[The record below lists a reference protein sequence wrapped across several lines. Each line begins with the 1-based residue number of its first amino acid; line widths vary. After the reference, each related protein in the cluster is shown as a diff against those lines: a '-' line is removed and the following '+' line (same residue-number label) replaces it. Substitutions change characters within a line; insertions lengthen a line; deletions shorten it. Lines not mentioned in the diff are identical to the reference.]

1 MSAQLTKPLNNLK
14 KAYMLFDDENNK
26 KKVELIQQL
35 SKIRLAKSKALLHY
49 FDVLQFICAYPP
61 NEKTLLLAEK
71 ELSRLTKFCQTNKNL
86 DDDFFLNSGLPFSEI
101 LMGFSHDCIHW
112 FLKHSHFKVSL
123 DRYENP
129 KFDLNDAL
137 KLTLPSLEM
146 SETAIGMENDE
157 LLESLLVPEKNHL
170 PFLIEQFDK
179 FNEMP
184 FLKDFLFEGLDI
196 YVNLKPTNKAF
207 SKAYNRLQQQ
217 EHFYH
222 TEMLKKFDH
231 VTLLN
236 TSLPEPKKLSD
247 RELNEAIDVVKNSM
261 ALTLRETDPITYMD
275 PASFRLY
282 ELERGISI
290 AIYGMVSNR
299 QLPLESYVGYTLF
312 KNGFQAAYGGG
323 WVFGQRSLFGINITE
338 SLRGGESG
346 YILIQLL
353 RVYRQVFNVNYFEV
367 EPYQYGL
374 DNPEGIQSGAFWFY
388 YRYGFRPLDK
398 KLNAIAFAEHQK
410 IISKK
415 GYRTS
420 SKTLEQFTESN
431 IGMNLGKEVPMTAA
445 DIMKKVKNMIATKYQ
460 GNRTLA
466 IQKCVANFNHKTEK
480 LIYLNTA
487 EKHVLEEVALV
498 AESLN
503 LTNPVKLNIL
513 SKMIRVKP
521 ADLYEYQSLLLAF
534 LK

>member
-1 MSAQLTKPLNNLK
+1 
-14 KAYMLFDDENNK
+14 
-26 KKVELIQQL
+26 
-35 SKIRLAKSKALLHY
+35 
-49 FDVLQFICAYPP
+49 
-61 NEKTLLLAEK
+61 
-71 ELSRLTKFCQTNKNL
+71 
-86 DDDFFLNSGLPFSEI
+86 
-101 LMGFSHDCIHW
+101 
-112 FLKHSHFKVSL
+112 
-123 DRYENP
+123 
-129 KFDLNDAL
+129 
-137 KLTLPSLEM
+137 
-146 SETAIGMENDE
+146 
-157 LLESLLVPEKNHL
+157 
-170 PFLIEQFDK
+170 
-179 FNEMP
+179 
-184 FLKDFLFEGLDI
+184 
-196 YVNLKPTNKAF
+196 
-207 SKAYNRLQQQ
+207 
-217 EHFYH
+217 
-222 TEMLKKFDH
+222 MLKKFDH